1 MGASIHSLWARTT
14 RRTGC
19 DQMLVVEEQFPAGRA
34 NSTPG
39 LGLDGLG
46 LSS

>member
-1 MGASIHSLWARTT
+1 MGASIHSLWARTA

-19 DQMLVVEEQFPAGRA
+19 GQMLVVQEQFPADQA
-34 NSTPG
+34 KCTPG